1 MKEMESSQT
10 TSSSRSNQADTSTPE
25 PLPYR
30 AVQSP
35 TTVWHPEVERFRDH
49 IHHEL
54 EEHAHKGVNGR
65 GEDVPFVCRDAL
77 RDYWTRDN
85 ITAVLD
91 RDRNA
96 QAHAEVIE
104 TACLETFSI
113 LCYINC
119 SAYFNH
125 LTLTLRISDSLLPIV
140 PPSYSDGPWSS
151 DPGLCDALARF
162 RQAQWMFKPLCFD
175 TAIHRK
181 DLTADYILPVV
192 YDKTPLGIHNE
203 SAVYKVSVQP
213 CCVAPRFERFAK
225 SQDVVFKMLTSEESE
240 LWENEVDAYNFL
252 ARSASEGA
260 EVGTLLAT
268 MLPFRHQRVVLQL
281 HCQMPGLL
289 QAHAA
294 TGVPSPNQNAS
305 PPAEMD
311 AIKRDTVEK
320 AHVIMLEYA
329 RGGNLATF
337 CQRYTHLVVSP
348 KREDRLNLW
357 HQMFHLLQALA
368 AIHNID
374 G

>member
-1 MKEMESSQT
+1 
-10 TSSSRSNQADTSTPE
+10 
-25 PLPYR
+25 
-30 AVQSP
+30 
-35 TTVWHPEVERFRDH
+35 
-49 IHHEL
+49 
-54 EEHAHKGVNGR
+54 
-65 GEDVPFVCRDAL
+65 
-77 RDYWTRDN
+77 
-85 ITAVLD
+85 
-91 RDRNA
+91 
-96 QAHAEVIE
+96 
-104 TACLETFSI
+104 
-113 LCYINC
+113 
-119 SAYFNH
+119 
-125 LTLTLRISDSLLPIV
+125 
-140 PPSYSDGPWSS
+140 
-151 DPGLCDALARF
+151 
-162 RQAQWMFKPLCFD
+162 MFKPLCFD

-268 MLPFRHQRVVLQL
+268 MLPFAISASSFNYIARCLGSFRR
-281 HCQMPGLL
+281 MPPL
-289 QAHAA
+289 
-294 TGVPSPNQNAS
+294 VSRPNQNAS